1 MEMALWII
9 KKDFEGNDDYTCSKC
24 GWGFIGEPEN
34 CLDARDFNYC
44 PNCGSKITEIK
55 KARRKNGT

>member
-1 MEMALWII
+1 MEKIYWII

-24 GWGFIGEPEN
+24 GWEFIGEPEN

-44 PNCGSKITEIK
+44 PNCGGKINGIK
-55 KARRKNGT
+55 KDKTIRD